1 MSGRPSFT
9 AILKAAKTKCEKC
22 ETSKHLTINHKI
34 PLAQE
39 GTNEFEN
46 LQILCRRCHDD

>member
-9 AILKAAKTKCEKC
+9 AILKDAKTKC